1 MEDTKEFIK
10 AYHDFKESVDF
21 SQSGILPE
29 LDDLTCYMLM
39 GVPRVPAD
47 NDPSEEAPIEAI
59 DQRVSIL
66 KAVFVELNRDQS
78 DDFINQGLSRYDE
91 AGRMAKILLE
101 EGNST
106 SDT

>member
-1 MEDTKEFIK
+1 
-10 AYHDFKESVDF
+10 
-21 SQSGILPE
+21 
-29 LDDLTCYMLM
+29 
-39 GVPRVPAD
+39 VPAD